1 LQPHRFADFWQT
13 MVKKSLLAAVLLSLI
28 LCSGCA
34 SATAG
39 LAASNIPMDGKRY
52 RVISPVKDTRRWCA
66 FDIGVIALPL
76 KQPPINEMVQDMLK
90 AQEAD
95 ALINLRYWTDRTI
108 FLFLSC
114 HRFHLSAEAVKILD

>member
-1 LQPHRFADFWQT
+1 
-13 MVKKSLLAAVLLSLI
+13 MVKKCLLAAALLSL
-28 LCSGCA
+28 LLASACA

-52 RVISPVKDTRRWCA
+52 RVIGPVTDTRRWCA

-76 KQPPINEMVQDMLK
+76 RQPPINEVMQDLLK
-90 AQEAD
+90 KNEAD

-108 FLFLSC
+108 FLFLTC